1 MRKGMNYIVS
11 KDRSIFKPDTSAKI
25 SSCPSDLVL
34 TSWRIQSRVPSAQV
48 RASLIDETPLGHS
61 KNPRPQTLEFDK
73 QLQIPVPQ
81 FPNSETLDKSSILI
95 LKMDRQYPMLQG
107 CSVDL
112 WECEW
117 QSTPVFLP
125 GESYGQRSLVGYSPL
140 VRKRVGHD
148 LVTKQQKTTNTKL
161 TQGTRVTQL
170 ISVDC
175 AKVNWMSGKRP
186 NTPGKHPLSSW
197 VASMG
202 TPILTRPILS
212 HVKGERQPG
221 LTALHEGKR
230 VGITRRE
237 RKTKLRS

>member
-1 MRKGMNYIVS
+1 MNYIVS
-11 KDRSIFKPDTSAKI
+11 KDHSIFKPDTSAKI

-34 TSWRIQSRVPSAQV
+34 TIWRIQSRVPSAQV
-48 RASLIDETPLGHS
+48 RASFIGETPLGYS

-81 FPNSETLDKSSILI
+81 FPNSETLDNSSILI
-95 LKMDRQYPMLQG
+95 LQMDRQYPMLQG

-140 VRKRVGHD
+140 VHKRVGHD
-148 LVTKQQKTTNTKL
+148 LVTKQQKTTNIKL

-175 AKVNWMSGKRP
+175 AKVNWMSGEEA
-186 NTPGKHPLSSW
+186 KHPGQTSS
-197 VASMG
+197 VLMG
-202 TPILTRPILS
+202 CQHGNPNP
-212 HVKGERQPG
+212 
-221 LTALHEGKR
+221 HEAH
-230 VGITRRE
+230 TEPRE
-237 RKTKLRS
+237 RGKTARSHCSP